1 MRNLAPLLGAL
12 LLGACATKTAP
23 PPTPPPAATTIANET
38 QAKTEAPAM
47 SKSEPKVEDPYLW
60 LEEVLG
66 DKPLAWV
73 AERNA
78 KSKAEL
84 EAAPGFGALR
94 DRLRRI
100 YDSKEKIPVPKVL
113 GKYVYNFW
121 RDDKNP
127 RGLYRRA
134 TLDEFKKPTPKW
146 EVVLDLDAL
155 AKAENE
161 NWVWHG
167 ADCLYPK
174 YERCLLHLSRG
185 GADAS
190 VVREFDTVEKKMV
203 EGGFTLPEA
212 KSEIYWKDLD
222 TVYVGTDFGPD
233 SLTDSGYPRIVK
245 EWKRGTK
252 LADAKTLFEGQ
263 KTDMV
268 VSGERQFD
276 HGKERDLVYR
286 RPSFFTEELHIRNGD
301 AYEKIDKP
309 EDAEASVW
317 DGQLL
322 LKLRSAWPTA
332 GKTWPAGSL
341 LIAPLAEYRAGKREM
356 TALFEPKPNTSLES
370 YMGMKTTFVT
380 VELEDVKSSVFVHT
394 RTKNGFV
401 RTKLETSPM
410 SAVSA
415 FAYDEH
421 DSDDYWLLE
430 SNFTVPT
437 TLALGNATKK
447 ARAET
452 VKKNPAFF
460 DAAGLDVVQRF
471 ATSKD
476 GTKVP
481 YFQIAKKNLP
491 LDGTAPTLLEGYGGF
506 EASMTPY
513 YQASTGAGWLERGG
527 VYVVAN
533 IRGGG
538 EYGPAWHKAAL
549 KENRQRAYDDFIAI
563 AEDLIARKVTSTPKL
578 GIIGG
583 SNGGLLMGVMMTQRP
598 DLFGAIVCQVPLL
611 DMMRYHKLLAGA
623 SWMDEYGDPDK
634 PEERAALARFSPYQ
648 NLKSGT
654 RYPRTLF
661 TTSTRDD
668 RVHPGHARKMVAR
681 LLELGQDL
689 LYYENTEG
697 GHGGAANNEQRAYMD
712 ALAFTFLGKQL
723 GLLTK

>member
-1 MRNLAPLLGAL
+1 MRTLAPFLGAIL
-12 LLGACATKTAP
+12 LAACATPQAP
-23 PPTPPPAATTIANET
+23 PPTPPPAATVANET
-38 QAKTEAPAM
+38 PAKTEAPPM

-66 DKPLAWV
+66 EKPLAWV

-100 YDSKEKIPVPKVL
+100 YDSKEKIPMPKVL

-121 RDDKNP
+121 RDDTNP
-127 RGLYRRA
+127 RGIYRRA
-134 TLDEFKKPTPKW
+134 TLAEFKKPAPKW

-155 AKAENE
+155 ARAENE

-190 VVREFDTVEKKMV
+190 VVREFDMVKKQMV

-212 KSEIYWKDLD
+212 KSEIHWKDLD
-222 TVYVGTDFGPD
+222 TVYVGTDFGPG

-252 LADAKTLFEGQ
+252 LEGAKTLFEGQ
-263 KTDMV
+263 KADMA

-276 HGKERDLVYR
+276 HGKEHDLIYR
-286 RPSFFTEELHIRNGD
+286 RPSFFKEELYLRNGD
-301 AYEKIDKP
+301 KYEKIDKP

-317 DGQLL
+317 DGNLL
-322 LKLRSAWPTA
+322 LRLRSAWTVA
-332 GKTWPAGSL
+332 GKTWPAGAL
-341 LIAPLAEYRAGKREM
+341 LIAPLAEVRAGKREM

-370 YMGMKTTFVT
+370 YMGLKTTFVT

-401 RTKLETSPM
+401 RTKLDTSPM
-410 SAVSA
+410 SSVWA

-421 DSDDYWLLE
+421 TSDDYWLME
-430 SNFTVPT
+430 SHFTAPT
-437 TLALGNATKK
+437 TLALGNATQK
-447 ARAET
+447 ARAEA

-460 DAAGLDVVQRF
+460 EAAGLDVIQRF

-481 YFQIAKKNLP
+481 YFQIARKDLP

-563 AEDLIARKVTSTPKL
+563 AEDLIARKVTTAAKL

-623 SWMDEYGDPDK
+623 SWMEEYGDPDK
-634 PEERAALARFSPYQ
+634 PEERAALLKFSPYQ

-723 GLLTK
+723 GLPAK

>member
-1 MRNLAPLLGAL
+1 MRTLAPLLGVFL
-12 LLGACATKTAP
+12 LAACGA
-23 PPTPPPAATTIANET
+23 PPTPPPPPPTADAV
-38 QAKTEAPAM
+38 AKNPPAQTEAPVV
-47 SKSEPKVEDPYLW
+47 SKAEAKPEDPFLW

-84 EAAPGFGALR
+84 EAAPGFASLR

-100 YDSKEKIPVPKVL
+100 YDSKEKIPMPEVR

-121 RDDKNP
+121 RDDTNP

-134 TLDEFKKPTPKW
+134 SLDEFKKPAPKW

-155 AKAENE
+155 AKAEKE

-167 ADCLYPK
+167 VGCLYPK

-185 GADAS
+185 GADAV
-190 VVREFDTVEKKMV
+190 VVREFDTVKKQFV
-203 EGGFTLPEA
+203 ADGFVLPEA
-212 KSEIYWKDLD
+212 KSSIDWKDLD
-222 TVYVGTDFGPD
+222 TVYVGTDFGPG

-252 LADAKTLFEGQ
+252 LTDAKTLFEGQ

-268 VSGERQFD
+268 VAGERQFD
-276 HGKERDLVYR
+276 HGAERDWVYR
-286 RPSFFTEELHIRNGD
+286 KPSFFTEELYARNGD
-301 AYEKIDKP
+301 KFEKIDKP
-309 EDAEASVW
+309 EDAESQVW

-322 LKLRSAWPTA
+322 LRLRSAWTVA
-332 GKTWPAGSL
+332 GKTYPAGAL
-341 LIAPLAEYRAGKREM
+341 LITPLADFRAGKREM
-356 TALFEPKPNTSLES
+356 ALVFEPKPNTSLES
-370 YMGMKTTFVT
+370 YMGMKTALVT
-380 VELEDVKSSVFVHT
+380 VELEDVKSTVFVHT

-401 RTKLETSPM
+401 RTKLETPTM
-410 SAVSA
+410 SSVYAW
-415 FAYDEH
+415 AYDQH
-421 DSDDYWLLE
+421 NSDDYWLMP
-430 SNFTVPT
+430 SSFTAPAS
-437 TLALGNATKK
+437 LALGNATKK
-447 ARAET
+447 ARAAI
-452 VKKNPAFF
+452 VKKNPDFF
-460 DAAGLDVVQRF
+460 EAAGLEVGQQF

-491 LDGTAPTLLEGYGGF
+491 LDGSAPTLLEGYGGF
-506 EASMTPY
+506 ESSMTPHY
-513 YQASTGAGWLERGG
+513 HAATGAAWLERGG

-538 EYGPAWHKAAL
+538 EYGPSWHKAAL

-563 AEDLIARKVTSTPKL
+563 AEDLVKRKVTTTAKL

-598 DLFGAIVCQVPLL
+598 DLFGAIVCRVPLL

-623 SWMDEYGDPDK
+623 SWMEEYGDPDK

-648 NLKSGT
+648 NVKSGT
-654 RYPRTLF
+654 KYPRTLF

-723 GLLTK
+723 GLPTK

>member
-1 MRNLAPLLGAL
+1 MRTLASLLGVSL
-12 LLGACATKTAP
+12 LAACGAPPAP
-23 PPTPPPAATTIANET
+23 PPPPPTSTVAN
-38 QAKTEAPAM
+38 APPVATEAPSA
-47 SKSEPKVEDPYLW
+47 SKVEPKVEDPHLW

-66 DKPLAWV
+66 EKPLAWV

-78 KSKAEL
+78 KSKTEL

-94 DRLRRI
+94 DRLRKF
-100 YDSKEKIPVPKVL
+100 YDSKEKIPMPQVR
-113 GKYVYNFW
+113 GRYVYNFW
-121 RDDKNP
+121 RDDVNP

-134 TLDEFKKPTPKW
+134 SLDEFKKPAPKW

-155 AKAENE
+155 SRTEKE

-185 GADAS
+185 GADAV
-190 VVREFDTVEKKMV
+190 VVREFDTVEKQFV
-203 EGGFTLPEA
+203 EGGFSLPEA
-212 KSEIYWKDLD
+212 KSSVDWKDLD
-222 TVYVGTDFGPD
+222 TVYVGTDFGPG

-245 EWKRGTK
+245 EWKRGAK
-252 LADAKTLFEGQ
+252 LSEAKTLFEGQ

-268 VSGERQFD
+268 VAGERQFD
-276 HGKERDLVYR
+276 HGKELDWVYR
-286 RPSFFTEELHIRNGD
+286 KPSFFTEELYARSGD
-301 AYEKIDKP
+301 KFEKVDKP
-309 EDAEASVW
+309 DDAESNVW
-317 DGQLL
+317 DGQLVL
-322 LKLRSAWPTA
+322 RLRSPWVVA
-332 GKTWPAGSL
+332 KKIYPAGAL
-341 LIAPLAEYRAGKREM
+341 LITPLADFRAGKREM
-356 TALFEPKPNTSLES
+356 TVLFEPKPNTSLES
-370 YMGMKTTFVT
+370 YVGMKTSLVT
-380 VELEDVKSSVFVHT
+380 VELEDVKSTVFVHT

-401 RTKLETSPM
+401 RTKLDTPPM
-410 SAVSA
+410 SSVHVR
-415 FAYDEH
+415 AYDEH
-421 DSDDYWLLE
+421 TSDEYWLME
-430 SNFTVPT
+430 SSFTAPSS
-437 TLALGNATKK
+437 LALGSATKK
-447 ARAET
+447 TRAAIL
-452 VKKNPAFF
+452 KKNPAFF
-460 DAAGLDVVQRF
+460 DASGLEVGQRF

-481 YFQIAKKNLP
+481 YFQIAKKNLS
-491 LDGTAPTLLEGYGGF
+491 LDGSAPTLLEGYGGF
-506 EASMTPY
+506 EASMTPHY
-513 YQASTGAGWLERGG
+513 HAATGAGWLERGG

-563 AEDLIARKVTSTPKL
+563 AEDLVARKVTSAAKL
-578 GIIGG
+578 GIMGG

-598 DLFGAIVCQVPLL
+598 DLFGAIVCRVPLL

-623 SWMDEYGDPDK
+623 SWMEEYGDPDK

-723 GLLTK
+723 GLPAR